1 MESMEEFIM
10 ELRTLYKIKDK
21 KYYYFDVKKLG
32 WLPTVPHDF
41 NVHYRFKNE
50 FNAVKDYFNNQ
61 TTFIR
66 FTIRNLDHLVKHI
79 ENFIQL
85 LEEKDADLFDPRI
98 LNDAK
103 DITNT
108 AVTLSTRSVFIKNNR
123 LYYKEPFN
131 KYEEISFGRNLLQ
144 SKRDEMMHNINQL
157 NTFEES
163 LKKYLSLHPEDII

>member
-1 MESMEEFIM
+1 MESMEEFIA

-21 KYYYFDVKKLG
+21 KYYYFDVEKLG
-32 WLPTVPHDF
+32 WLPTVSHDF

-61 TTFIR
+61 TAFTR

-79 ENFIQL
+79 ENFIRL
-85 LEEKDADLFDPRI
+85 LEEGYAELFDSRI

-131 KYEEISFGRNLLQ
+131 KYEEINFGRDLLQ
-144 SKRDEMMHNINQL
+144 LKRDEMMHNINQL